1 MNKTRMIAALMMTAL
16 LALVVACAALDSG
29 HTQLFT
35 HPSAAELGVRPK
47 ICSECHEGVTEPIPF
62 ARFDHTPFFADNHR
76 MEAYQYEQ
84 TCRGCHQ
91 VSFCNDCHATR
102 VELKPSDRN
111 PTDTDRRMPHR
122 GDYLSRHRIDGR
134 MDPMSCF
141 RCHGN
146 PKTARTCV
154 SCHGK

>member
-1 MNKTRMIAALMMTAL
+1 MTKTRIFILVMMTAL
-16 LALVVACAALDSG
+16 LALVVACAALDGGRS
-29 HTQLFT
+29 QLFT
-35 HPSAAELGVRPK
+35 HPSADDLSVKPK
-47 ICSECHEGVTEPIPF
+47 ICSECHEGSEPIPF

-102 VELKPSDRN
+102 VELKPSDKN

-134 MDPMSCF
+134 MDPTSCF

-146 PKTARTCV
+146 PKTAQTCV

>member
-1 MNKTRMIAALMMTAL
+1 MTKTKIAIALTMIALLGL
-16 LALVVACAALDSG
+16 LAACAVLDGGRS
-29 HTQLFT
+29 LSFT
-35 HPSAAELGVRPK
+35 HPSAADIGAKPK
-47 ICSECHEGVTEPIPF
+47 VCSGCHEGGEPIPF

-76 MEAYQYEQ
+76 LEATQYEQ

-111 PTDTDRRMPHR
+111 PTDNDRRMPHR

-134 MDPMSCF
+134 TDPVSCF

-146 PKTARTCV
+146 PKAARTCAP
-154 SCHGK
+154 CHGK

>member
-1 MNKTRMIAALMMTAL
+1 MTKHKTLAVLLTLAVVAVLAACTAL
-16 LALVVACAALDSG
+16 DGGRSLRFS
-29 HTQLFT
+29 
-35 HPSAAELGVRPK
+35 HPTATELGEQPK
-47 ICSECHEGVTEPIPF
+47 LCSNCHEGATEPIPF
-62 ARFDHTPFFADNHR
+62 ERFNHTPFFADNHR
-76 MEAYQYEQ
+76 FEAQQYEQ

-111 PTDTDRRMPHR
+111 PTANDRRMPHR

-134 MDPMSCF
+134 TDPVSCF

-146 PKTARTCV
+146 PKTTRTCAP
-154 SCHGK
+154 CHGK

>member
-1 MNKTRMIAALMMTAL
+1 MIKRKMLVTLMTTALMG
-16 LALVVACAALDSG
+16 LVAACATLDSG
-29 HTQLFT
+29 RSLLFT
-35 HPSAAELGVRPK
+35 HPSAADLGAPPK
-47 ICSECHEGVTEPIPF
+47 TCSSCHEGKTEPIPF

-76 MEAYQYEQ
+76 HEAAQYEQ

-102 VELKPSDRN
+102 VELKPSDKN

-134 MDPMSCF
+134 LDPMSCF

-146 PKTARTCV
+146 PKTARTCA

>member
-1 MNKTRMIAALMMTAL
+1 MIKNKLPAALMLAIL
-16 LALVVACAALDSG
+16 LALVAACAALDGGRS
-29 HTQLFT
+29 LNFV
-35 HPSAAELGVRPK
+35 HPSAADLGEKPK
-47 ICSECHEGVTEPIPF
+47 ICSDCHEGATEPIPF
-62 ARFDHTPFFADNHR
+62 ARFNHNPFFADNHR
-76 MEAYQYEQ
+76 NEAYQYEQ

-102 VELKPSDRN
+102 VELKPSDKD

-134 MDPMSCF
+134 TDPASCF

-146 PKTARTCV
+146 PKTARTCA